1 MAMRTPGGRF
11 FILNEAKMKYHKP
24 PLTFK
29 EQCKILQSR
38 GLIISDE
45 SVAIEALK
53 NINYY
58 RLSAYF
64 SPFQTQKD
72 VFKKS
77 TTLNDIL
84 SLYEFDRRLCLLLTE
99 PLAEIE
105 ISIRTQVAYYLSH
118 KYGPFGYTNHRNFYM
133 RFNHPD
139 WLRKVE
145 DNIEKSHE
153 VFIKHFR
160 TKYKSEEYLPIWMVC
175 EIISFG
181 QISQLFR
188 GLMKHDRQAIARGHF
203 GIDQMVMVSWLHTLV
218 YVRNLC
224 AHHCRIWN
232 RTLSIR
238 PKILHRSS
246 QWQNI
251 QNEKI
256 YCIILVLKH
265 LMRVQ
270 QKWDEWVKKL
280 LILLNE
286 FPHINIKRMG
296 FPNNWNDII

>member
-1 MAMRTPGGRF
+1 M
-11 FILNEAKMKYHKP
+11 
-24 PLTFK
+24 
-29 EQCKILQSR
+29 
-38 GLIISDE
+38 
-45 SVAIEALK
+45 AIEALK

-99 PLAEIE
+99 PLAEVE

-118 KYGPFGYTNHRNFYM
+118 QYGPFGYTNHRNFYM

-139 WLRKVE
+139 WFRRVE
-145 DNIEKSHE
+145 DNIKQSHE
-153 VFIKHFR
+153 LFIKHFR
-160 TKYKSEEYLPIWMVC
+160 AKYKSEKHLPVWMVC
-175 EIISFG
+175 EVISFG
-181 QISQLFR
+181 QISKLFR
-188 GLMKHDRQAIARGHF
+188 GLKKHDRQAIARGHF
-203 GIDQMVMVSWLHTLV
+203 GIDQMVIVSWLHALV

-251 QNEKI
+251 QNDKI

-265 LMRVQ
+265 LMRMQ

-280 LILLNE
+280 LMLLKE
-286 FPHINIKRMG
+286 FPHINIKKMG
-296 FPNNWNDII
+296 FPNNWNDVV

>member
-1 MAMRTPGGRF
+1 MAMRTSGGRF

-64 SPFQTQKD
+64 APFQTQKD

-265 LMRVQ
+265 LMRMQ

-280 LILLNE
+280 LMLLNE
-286 FPHINIKRMG
+286 SLI
-296 FPNNWNDII
+296 